1 VRALCLVLRRF
12 CFSSARLAFR
22 TRRLGGRRL
31 GGSGGRVVPA
41 AGLVALSR
49 PGRASRVPRRAGVP
63 DAERGVNFPAAA
75 RVYQDVARPRRSR
88 SERSLAAYRE
98 HLCPRGGLDGVKAP
112 LPGKS
117 LLMCGISRGTPPR
130 HAGYHAEGT
139 GPGEPDI
146 WVPPTAL

>member
-1 VRALCLVLRRF
+1 M
-12 CFSSARLAFR
+12 
-22 TRRLGGRRL
+22 
-31 GGSGGRVVPA
+31 VPA

-49 PGRASRVPRRAGVP
+49 PGRASRVPRWAGVP

-75 RVYQDVARPRRSR
+75 HVYQDVARPRRSR

>member
-1 VRALCLVLRRF
+1 MI
-12 CFSSARLAFR
+12 
-22 TRRLGGRRL
+22 
-31 GGSGGRVVPA
+31 PA
-41 AGLVALSR
+41 AGLVPL
-49 PGRASRVPRRAGVP
+49 PYPAGVP
-63 DAERGVNFPAAA
+63 GFRAGRALLTLSAGVNFPAAA

-98 HLCPRGGLDGVKAP
+98 HLRPRRGLDGVKAP

>member
-1 VRALCLVLRRF
+1 
-12 CFSSARLAFR
+12 
-22 TRRLGGRRL
+22 
-31 GGSGGRVVPA
+31 
-41 AGLVALSR
+41 
-49 PGRASRVPRRAGVP
+49 
-63 DAERGVNFPAAA
+63 VNFPAAA